1 MCCNRIHPLCSSS
14 ISVNS
19 ENSFYSDTSGKIT
32 NWNKIKN
39 ILMYNFKSYVN
50 ISKLIFTLFII
61 YITTEDNRKQTCDR
75 KCRGGREGGG
85 MFFKNIFIFIFVN
98 TCKTV
103 KVMIWTN
110 WFFFY
115 WGPVYMY
122 MTIVSLY
129 YKSLFQVVKLENI
142 MACMYT
148 SYHIPQIYLYVEEVC
163 T

>member
-1 MCCNRIHPLCSSS
+1 MCCNRIHPPCSSS

-19 ENSFYSDTSGKIT
+19 ENFFYSDTSGKIT
-32 NWNKIKN
+32 NLNRIKN
-39 ILMYNFKSYVN
+39 ILVLTFKSYVN

-75 KCRGGREGGG
+75 KCSGGREGGG

-110 WFFFY
+110 WFFFLLRTRLH
-115 WGPVYMY
+115 VYDNSKF
-122 MTIVSLY
+122 ILLISF
-129 YKSLFQVVKLENI
+129 SS
-142 MACMYT
+142 C
-148 SYHIPQIYLYVEEVC
+148 
-163 T
+163 

>member
-1 MCCNRIHPLCSSS
+1 M
-14 ISVNS
+14 
-19 ENSFYSDTSGKIT
+19 
-32 NWNKIKN
+32 
-39 ILMYNFKSYVN
+39 N

-110 WFFFY
+110 WYFFLLRTRLH
-115 WGPVYMY
+115 VYDNSWR
-122 MTIVSLY
+122 ISW
-129 YKSLFQVVKLENI
+129 
-142 MACMYT
+142 
-148 SYHIPQIYLYVEEVC
+148 HVC
-163 T
+163 THHIISPKYICILKRSVHSVLLDEQNNWYALSVGVRMLLLVCTCKSHSTAVKCSVN